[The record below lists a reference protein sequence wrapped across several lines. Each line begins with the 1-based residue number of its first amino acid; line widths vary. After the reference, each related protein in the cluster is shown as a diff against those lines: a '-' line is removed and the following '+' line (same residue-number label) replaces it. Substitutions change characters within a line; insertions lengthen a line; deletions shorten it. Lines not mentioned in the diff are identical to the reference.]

1 MSAGR
6 EGAPVPKMGHRREII
21 EGFGDPLLCHFCGEE
36 ITRLENLFSDSLVIH
51 SLDGDHENWDP
62 ANKVPAHHGCHVT
75 YHNIESEAGDRFKDS
90 KPSPKPPH
98 SAPVPI
104 MVGQVSLFEKFL
116 VDYDLPADYRRK
128 RFYRAIRRYLE
139 DHGMEEVGWSTGSV
153 VWTDSETFAL
163 FVYEQA
169 RKVGGVVHLWKAERL
184 K

>member
-6 EGAPVPKMGHRREII
+6 EGVPVA
-21 EGFGDPLLCHFCGEE
+21 LL
-36 ITRLENLFSDSLVIH
+36 
-51 SLDGDHENWDP
+51 
-62 ANKVPAHHGCHVT
+62 
-75 YHNIESEAGDRFKDS
+75 
-90 KPSPKPPH
+90 
-98 SAPVPI
+98 
-104 MVGQVSLFEKFL
+104 GQVSRFERWL
-116 VDYDLPADYRRK
+116 VDYDLPSDFRRK
-128 RFYRAIRRYLE
+128 RFYRAIHRYLE